1 LSLTELFDST
11 APSVV
16 AFVSTVRFAPVG
28 QPPKFPHI
36 FGTGFF
42 VSDDGIVAT
51 NRHVVEVFDRLPK
64 HPKTGEP
71 LGAAI
76 LFLPGTQGRSWQML
90 RLDIKGWVALASFTS
105 TAEWYGESVP
115 DIGLVQLRV
124 RDVASLKLADED
136 SYLKVGMDVGTVG
149 YPLGDIP
156 LTATGRLNQVT
167 PFIRHGIVSS
177 VFPFPAKLPHGFTI
191 DIMQQGGSSGSPI
204 LSLDGKVAGMMASSV
219 LDWTDAKHEQLGEIL
234 RIPQNT
240 NISIAVPAH
249 IIKLSL
255 DEFLKQHPL
264 DLNGVEALETIRKES
279 PEPIGSTGLQW
290 DVLLGNADSK
300 S

>member
-1 LSLTELFDST
+1 MNLTDLFDST

-28 QPPKFPHI
+28 QPPTFPHI

-42 VSDDGIVAT
+42 VSRDGIVAT
-51 NRHVVEVFDRLPK
+51 NRHVVEVFDKLPK
-64 HPKTGEP
+64 HPQSGVP

-76 LFLPGTQGRSWQML
+76 LFLAGTHGRSWQML
-90 RLDIKGWVALASFTS
+90 RLDIKGWVALDRFTS
-105 TAEWYGESVP
+105 SAEWYGESVP
-115 DIGLVQLRV
+115 DIGLVQLLV
-124 RDVASLKLADED
+124 RDVVPLELAVED
-136 SYLKVGMDVGTVG
+136 SYLKVGMDIATVG

-177 VFPFPAKLPHGFTI
+177 VFPFPARLQHGFTI

-204 LSLDGKVAGMMASSV
+204 LDLNGKVVGMMASSV
-219 LDWTDAKHEQLGEIL
+219 VDWTDAKHEQTGQIL
-234 RIPQNT
+234 RVPQNT

-255 DEFLKQHPL
+255 DDFLKQHPL
-264 DLNGVEALETIRKES
+264 DLNGVESLEAIRKES
-279 PEPIGSTGLQW
+279 PEPVSSTGLQW
-290 DVLLGNADSK
+290 DVLLHNDSA

>member
-1 LSLTELFDST
+1 MNLTDLFDAT
-11 APSVV
+11 APSIV
-16 AFVSTVRFAPVG
+16 AFVSTVRFAPLG

-42 VSDDGIVAT
+42 VSNDGIVAT
-51 NRHVVEVFDRLPK
+51 NRHVVEVFDTLPK
-64 HPKTGEP
+64 HPKTGVP

-76 LFLPGTQGRSWQML
+76 LFLPGTNQRSWQMM

-105 TAEWYGESVP
+105 AAEWYGESVP
-115 DIGLVQLRV
+115 DIGLVQLCV
-124 RDVASLKLADED
+124 REVVPLKLAVED
-136 SYLKVGMDVGTVG
+136 SYLKVGMHIGTVG

-204 LSLDGKVAGMMASSV
+204 LSLDGKVVGMMASSV
-219 LDWTDAKHEQLGEIL
+219 VDWTDAKHEQSGEIL

-249 IIKLSL
+249 IIKLSM

-264 DLNGVEALETIRKES
+264 DMNGVEPLEVLRKEY

-290 DVLLGNADSK
+290 DTLLGNDDGK
-300 S
+300 T